1 MKFDI
6 EVAKSSV
13 CRWGDQ
19 CTKAHGNYQWHD
31 QLLAFPVGITYNNYV
46 SYLICFISDLFQ
58 R

>member
-13 CRWGDQ
+13 CKQGDQ

-31 QLLAFPVGITYNNYV
+31 QLLAFSVGIMYNNYV
-46 SYLICFISDLFQ
+46 SYLICFISD
-58 R
+58 